1 MPSPLTPSEFASLM
15 ARLGPFEPDP
25 VLAVA
30 VSGGADS
37 MALALLADQW
47 ARAQGGRVEALIVD
61 HGLRPE
67 SAAEAARVGQWLTAR
82 GISHHVLVWQDAKPL
97 ADIQSAAR
105 KARYEL
111 LELWCRSAGIMHLL
125 LGHHRRDQA
134 ETVLLRLGRGSGI
147 DGLAAMAPLG
157 ETAFL
162 RLLRPLLDIDPDRLK
177 AGLRVLGQDW
187 IDDPSNRNPAYG
199 RARLRALLPALAGEG
214 MSEERLAATAR
225 RMGRARA
232 SVERAIAEAAA
243 RHVTADPAG
252 FAVIEAA
259 IFRHL
264 TEEVGL
270 RLLARLVTAVGGRVH
285 PPRLDRL
292 EALYAA
298 VIMGLDGGRTLGG
311 CRIVPEGPRLTICR
325 EFAKAAPPVEL
336 VAGGE
341 GIWDGRFRFRVSARA
356 EPGLR
361 LGALGERGWRMVCRL
376 MAPIRPQFVPACVRP
391 GLPSVWSDD
400 GVSAVPHLGYNRPD
414 VLEWIEPAPSIP
426 LTVGGRCLV

>member
-1 MPSPLTPSEFASLM
+1 MPSPLTPSDFASLM
-15 ARLGPFEPDP
+15 ARLGPFEPAP

-37 MALALLADQW
+37 MALALLADHW
-47 ARAQGGRVEALIVD
+47 ARAQGGRVEALTVD

-67 SAAEAARVGQWLTAR
+67 SGAEAARVGQWLAAR
-82 GISHHVLVWQDAKPL
+82 GISHHVLVWRDAKPI

-105 KARYEL
+105 SARYAL
-111 LELWCRSAGIMHLL
+111 LEQYCRSAGIVHLL

-134 ETVLLRLGRGSGI
+134 ETVLMRLGRGSGI

-162 RLLRPLLDIDPDRLK
+162 RHLRPLLDIDPDRLQ
-177 AGLRVLGQDW
+177 AGLSALGQDW
-187 IDDPSNRNPAYG
+187 INDPSNRNSAYG
-199 RARLRALLPALAGEG
+199 RPRVRALLPALAGEG

-232 SVERAIAEAAA
+232 ALERATAEAAA

-252 FAVIEAA
+252 FAVVAAA
-259 IFRHL
+259 IFREL
-264 TEEVGL
+264 PEEVAL
-270 RLLARLVTAVGGRVH
+270 RLLARLVMTAGGAIH

-292 EALYAA
+292 EPLYSA
-298 VIMGLDGGRTLGG
+298 IQQGLEGGRTLGG
-311 CRIVPEGPRLTICR
+311 CHIVPQRDRLVICR
-325 EFAKAAPPVEL
+325 EPAKAAPPVEL
-336 VAGGE
+336 VAGSE
-341 GIWDGRFRFRVSARA
+341 GVWDGRFRFRVSARA

-376 MAPIRPQFVPACVRP
+376 MAPIRPQSVPACVRP

-400 GVSAVPHLGYNRPD
+400 GVSAVPHLGYNRHD